1 MERRRQRQSVILVAA
16 VVIIIIFVIIIGK
29 IIDRYTPT
37 KEVMDLYEYYGLTN
51 DTSAAIVL
59 NDEVI
64 EPQAVIKDGMAYL
77 DYDTVRDLFNER
89 FYWDGYEN
97 ILLYTTPE
105 DVISASAS
113 SKDYYVTK
121 EKKSENYTIVYADT
135 STAYI
140 AVDYVKKFTDITYQF
155 FSEPNVLVMRTD
167 FAKVKT
173 AAVKKATQVVTEAG
187 SRILF

>member
-16 VVIIIIFVIIIGK
+16 IVIIIIFVIIIGK

-77 DYDTVRDLFNER
+77 DYDTVKNLLNER
-89 FYWDGYEN
+89 FYWG
-97 ILLYTTPE
+97 
-105 DVISASAS
+105 
-113 SKDYYVTK
+113 
-121 EKKSENYTIVYADT
+121 
-135 STAYI
+135 
-140 AVDYVKKFTDITYQF
+140 
-155 FSEPNVLVMRTD
+155 
-167 FAKVKT
+167 
-173 AAVKKATQVVTEAG
+173 
-187 SRILF
+187 

>member
-77 DYDTVRDLFNER
+77 DYDTVKDLFNER

-113 SKDYYVTK
+113 SKPT
-121 EKKSENYTIVYADT
+121 
-135 STAYI
+135 
-140 AVDYVKKFTDITYQF
+140 
-155 FSEPNVLVMRTD
+155 
-167 FAKVKT
+167 
-173 AAVKKATQVVTEAG
+173 TERPSAPRR
-187 SRILF
+187 SAPDRWIFRRPRA